1 MTAVPTP
8 TSAPTPSSAPAPT
21 DAAGPLR
28 LLSVLTSGLPQEL
41 GTAQEPTSYTVPVVF
56 SRQVT
61 HDERAHIED
70 PATARLLVERTRV
83 DPALALV
90 VEDRRLLVEHISLH
104 DLENGLAAALGEML
118 SSLGAE
124 LDAARA
130 LRAAQAGVRQ
140 VREQE
145 RADEVA
151 RAAAR
156 IRFEPAGDHVAD
168 DAPSTC

>member
-1 MTAVPTP
+1 MT
-8 TSAPTPSSAPAPT
+8 TSLPAAPTPSSAPAPT

-28 LLSVLTSGLPQEL
+28 LLSVLASGLPLDL

-70 PATARLLVERTRV
+70 PATARLLVERTGA

-90 VEDRRLLVEHISLH
+90 VEDRRLLVEHTSLQA
-104 DLENGLAAALGEML
+104 LENGVAAALGEML
-118 SSLGAE
+118 RQLGAE

-130 LRAAQAGVRQ
+130 LRAAQAGALQ
-140 VREQE
+140 VRERE
-145 RADEVA
+145 RSDEVA

-156 IRFEPAGDHVAD
+156 IRFEPAGDRAPAD
-168 DAPSTC
+168 VAPSTC